1 MSSDSKNNTE
11 KKIFELRLNNNS
23 LNNNR
28 TLIYDS
34 ENNSYETLMKKEN
47 LLESKLNFMS
57 IFEKINKN
65 KQKYNKV
72 LLNNIKQKEKKIRNI
87 ISIDRL
93 VNYIYQSGTPYKGD
107 FKKKFKQN
115 ILKEKVNQNL
125 EIKKI
130 SLGSMDYYN
139 LDTFSKDKISKLFLK
154 RKNENKLKN
163 FISKK
168 SGIFQNVN
176 ISGKNN
182 KNKTKSGL
190 YIPKI
195 NNNIK
200 SENNIRKTYSI
211 FNYNPKNRKNI
222 INSSSTFN
230 KRLINST
237 KSIKFKDSENR
248 FNLSNKTIIETESKK
263 IINSYKE
270 NKKKDLLKNQDNN
283 ILINNFPLENTKE
296 NSSGIMSEE
305 GLKKSINKKKAIN
318 NLKIIIYRNNKI
330 KTKIDENLQNFK
342 NSISDLNKYNKIRND
357 QLNTIGVN
365 DTDFLTKEEKIILEN
380 KKFERISKNLLDIND
395 KIRKSMNYYD
405 IVMNRQCL
413 TERNKT
419 DKIKITKMFSS
430 SGKKTINNM
439 VTDLGICQNHIKD
452 KLINVFVDSS
462 YKRKNMK
469 EIDPT
474 LEIILDKKIKNQ
486 NNTSEYDDMGEDY
499 DLIKDVQSKN
509 YEKKEINRIGE
520 TIGKMNNKVAI
531 DLSKYLLLY
540 NKNMGNKI
548 ETMKEEK
555 MKKERNNIQRS
566 KKSIEYQIYNLK
578 RIKQRNIFEYNKII
592 HKFNDFY
599 TKIKNEKK
607 LNEEY
612 RKLFFQNQ
620 Y

>member
-72 LLNNIKQKEKKIRNI
+72 LLNNLKQKEKKIRNI

-182 KNKTKSGL
+182 KNKTKSRL
-190 YIPKI
+190 FIPKI

-200 SENNIRKTYSI
+200 SESNIRKTYSI

-283 ILINNFPLENTKE
+283 ILINNN
-296 NSSGIMSEE
+296 
-305 GLKKSINKKKAIN
+305 N
-318 NLKIIIYRNNKI
+318 NL
-330 KTKIDENLQNFK
+330 
-342 NSISDLNKYNKIRND
+342 
-357 QLNTIGVN
+357 
-365 DTDFLTKEEKIILEN
+365 
-380 KKFERISKNLLDIND
+380 
-395 KIRKSMNYYD
+395 
-405 IVMNRQCL
+405 
-413 TERNKT
+413 
-419 DKIKITKMFSS
+419 
-430 SGKKTINNM
+430 
-439 VTDLGICQNHIKD
+439 
-452 KLINVFVDSS
+452 
-462 YKRKNMK
+462 
-469 EIDPT
+469 
-474 LEIILDKKIKNQ
+474 
-486 NNTSEYDDMGEDY
+486 
-499 DLIKDVQSKN
+499 
-509 YEKKEINRIGE
+509 
-520 TIGKMNNKVAI
+520 
-531 DLSKYLLLY
+531 
-540 NKNMGNKI
+540 
-548 ETMKEEK
+548 
-555 MKKERNNIQRS
+555 
-566 KKSIEYQIYNLK
+566 
-578 RIKQRNIFEYNKII
+578 
-592 HKFNDFY
+592 
-599 TKIKNEKK
+599 
-607 LNEEY
+607 
-612 RKLFFQNQ
+612 
-620 Y
+620 

>member
-1 MSSDSKNNTE
+1 
-11 KKIFELRLNNNS
+11 
-23 LNNNR
+23 
-28 TLIYDS
+28 
-34 ENNSYETLMKKEN
+34 
-47 LLESKLNFMS
+47 
-57 IFEKINKN
+57 
-65 KQKYNKV
+65 
-72 LLNNIKQKEKKIRNI
+72 
-87 ISIDRL
+87 
-93 VNYIYQSGTPYKGD
+93 
-107 FKKKFKQN
+107 
-115 ILKEKVNQNL
+115 
-125 EIKKI
+125 
-130 SLGSMDYYN
+130 
-139 LDTFSKDKISKLFLK
+139 
-154 RKNENKLKN
+154 
-163 FISKK
+163 
-168 SGIFQNVN
+168 
-176 ISGKNN
+176 
-182 KNKTKSGL
+182 
-190 YIPKI
+190 
-195 NNNIK
+195 
-200 SENNIRKTYSI
+200 
-211 FNYNPKNRKNI
+211 
-222 INSSSTFN
+222 
-230 KRLINST
+230 
-237 KSIKFKDSENR
+237 
-248 FNLSNKTIIETESKK
+248 
-263 IINSYKE
+263 
-270 NKKKDLLKNQDNN
+270 
-283 ILINNFPLENTKE
+283 
-296 NSSGIMSEE
+296 MSEE

-342 NSISDLNKYNKIRND
+342 NSISDLNEYNKIRND

-486 NNTSEYDDMGEDY
+486 NNTSEYDDIGEDY

-520 TIGKMNNKVAI
+520 IIGKMNNKVAI

-548 ETMKEEK
+548 EAMKEEK